1 MGKALA
7 DVLPFAFGLLAAPL
21 PVVAVI
27 LLLMGD
33 AGRAKPLVFLV
44 AWFATA
50 FVIVFVVAL
59 GTASRGSA
67 AAGGTSPAWVS
78 WVRIALGVLM
88 VAIALR
94 TLRTRLARDP
104 DAPPVPP
111 AWLTSIGKLGAGK
124 VAGMAVLLAAVNPK
138 GLAML
143 LGAGAAIGAY
153 DLGAAGDAATAVV
166 FAVIGSLGVLVPV
179 VVVAALGDHARHG
192 LDRAHT
198 WLIVHNDTVTVT
210 VLFTFGAV
218 FVSKGA
224 HGLLA

>member
-7 DVLPFAFGLLAAPL
+7 DVLPFAFGLLAAPF
-21 PVVAVI
+21 PIVAVI

-33 AGRAKPLVFLV
+33 AGRAKPFVFL
-44 AWFATA
+44 ASWLATA

-67 AAGGTSPAWVS
+67 SPDGASPS
-78 WVRIALGVLM
+78 WVGWARIALGVVM

-94 TLRTRLARDP
+94 TLRRRLARDP

-111 AWLTSIGKLGAGK
+111 AWLTSIAKLGAGK
-124 VAGMAVLLAAVNPK
+124 VAGLAVLLAAVNPK

-153 DLGAAGDAATAVV
+153 DLGAAGDAGTAAV

-179 VVVAALGDHARHG
+179 GVVAALGDRARRG
-192 LDRAHT
+192 LDHAHT

-218 FVSKGA
+218 FVSKGI